1 MNKKILGILSLLGVA
16 IIFGASYSIAALA
29 GNYLDPLNIVASRFL
44 IGAIV
49 LSFSLFIKD
58 DYDNKLL
65 FKISLINGVLM
76 LSPTLLVQMSVSS
89 GTPTGKAGFITS
101 LYIIFV
107 PFISYIIYRTKL
119 NKKSFISLIIALIG
133 LILICN
139 INIKDLEII
148 PSDIYVIGAAVLF
161 AIKMI
166 LLEKYANNIN
176 TLKLN
181 CLSLFVASI
190 LGFVF
195 ISFNR
200 SINLNG
206 IKDAFIYI
214 LLLGVFASALGYI
227 LQTYGQKI
235 IDSTTAALI
244 MSLESVMSCIAGF
257 IILNQTLSIK
267 ELIGSLIM
275 FIAIVYCQMP
285 DKNN

>member
-161 AIKMI
+161 AIQMI

-275 FIAIVYCQMP
+275 FIAIVYCQIP

>member
-161 AIKMI
+161 AIQMI

>member
-16 IIFGASYSIAALA
+16 IIFGASYSIATLA

-161 AIKMI
+161 AIQMI

-275 FIAIVYCQMP
+275 FIAIVYCQIP